1 MEKFKSAMKLANYI
15 KNAKKVTPIKVYIKG
30 NLKTLDFKELKFFGN
45 DSFGTLI
52 GDYDIVNDFLIKNKK
67 NIIDYH
73 LENDRRNSAIPLA
86 DLTKFNARIE
96 PGAYIRDQAIIKDNA
111 VIMMGAVINIGAYV
125 GEKAMIDMNAVLGAR
140 ARVGKNTHVGAGA
153 ILAGVLEPPSAN
165 PVIVE
170 DNCLIG
176 ANAVIL
182 EGVKIGEGA
191 IVAAGS
197 VVTKDVPKNA
207 VVAGIPARII
217 KYKDEKLI
225 DKTKILEE
233 LRG

>member
-1 MEKFKSAMKLANYI
+1 MRIIMEKFKDAIKLANYI
-15 KNAKKVTPIKVYIKG
+15 KNAEKVTPIKVYIKG
-30 NLKTLDFKELKFFGN
+30 NLKDLDFQELKYFGN

-52 GDYDIVNDFLIKNKK
+52 GDYQNVNLFLTKNKD
-67 NIIDYH
+67 NILDYY

-96 PGAYIRDQAIIKDNA
+96 PGAFIRDQVEIKDNA

-140 ARVGKNTHVGAGA
+140 ARVGKNTHIGAGA
-153 ILAGVLEPPSAN
+153 ILAGVLEPPSTS

-182 EGVKIGEGA
+182 EGVKISEGA

-217 KYKDEKLI
+217 KYKDKELI
-225 DKTKILEE
+225 DKTKIL
-233 LRG
+233 